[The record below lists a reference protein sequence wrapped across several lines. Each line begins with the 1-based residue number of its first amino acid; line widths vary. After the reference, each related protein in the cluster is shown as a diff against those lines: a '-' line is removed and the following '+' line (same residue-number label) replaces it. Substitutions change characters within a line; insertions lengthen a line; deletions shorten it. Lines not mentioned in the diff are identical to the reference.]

1 MRVAVVGG
9 GRSSEH
15 DVSLRSAAAVAAG
28 LEQAGHEPVVVTV
41 DRAGRWWHDDAPIA
55 LEPAGGLL
63 GCDVAFPALHGP
75 YGEDGVVQGL
85 LEALDIPY
93 CGAGV
98 AASALCMD
106 KVRFKD
112 LLSVADIPQVDY
124 VSLRAPAMH
133 DDIGGLSSPAP
144 PGYRRPAEGDA
155 ARPPRGSHGATGGMN
170 PAIESLGLPVFVKP
184 ARLGSSVGISK
195 VTSAEELPAALA
207 AAWEHDPLA
216 IVEAMSEGMEVEC
229 SVIGNGEPEV
239 SAPGEI
245 ELDADWYDYEAKY
258 DAGGMRLIVPA
269 RLPDPV
275 AARVRAAA
283 AEVYRRVDCA
293 GMARCD
299 FFVEDPHGDAR
310 VLVNELN
317 TIPGFTE
324 TSVFAKLFEAS
335 GVAYPDLLDRL
346 LTFALERHARERAY
360 SS

>member
-1 MRVAVVGG
+1 MRIAVLGG

-15 DVSLRSAAAVAAG
+15 EVSLRSAAAVAAG
-28 LEQAGHEPVVVTV
+28 LEAAGHEPVAVTI
-41 DRAGRWWHDDAPIA
+41 DRDGRWSCDGAPVT
-55 LEPAGGLL
+55 LEPGGGLL

-85 LEALDIPY
+85 LETLDVPY

-112 LLSVADIPQVDY
+112 VLSVADIPQVEY
-124 VSLRAPAMH
+124 VSVRAPAFSQPT
-133 DDIGGLSSPAP
+133 G
-144 PGYRRPAEGDA
+144 
-155 ARPPRGSHGATGGMN
+155 HGTTGG
-170 PAIESLGLPVFVKP
+170 PGGVSPPFGFPCFVKP

-195 VTSAEELPAALA
+195 VVSADELPAALA

-216 IVEAMSEGMEVEC
+216 IVEAASDGLEIEC
-229 SVIGNGEPEV
+229 SVIGDDEPEP
-239 SAPGEI
+239 SIPGEI
-245 ELDADWYDYEAKY
+245 EIDADWYDYEAKY
-258 DAGGMRLIVPA
+258 DAGGMRLVVPA
-269 RLPDPV
+269 RIPEPV
-275 AARVRAAA
+275 AERVRALAA
-283 AEVYRRVDCA
+283 DVYRRVGCA

-299 FFVEDPHGDAR
+299 FFVEDPDGDAR

-346 LTFALERHARERAY
+346 LTLALDRHARERSY
-360 SS
+360 SF